1 MSDDTVRQRPRP
13 LVGRPGRRTRVGE
26 GSDLSGQ
33 RNFRLLWFGETVS
46 MCGSATT
53 TVALPLVAVSV
64 LHAEAFT
71 VGALAAATWL
81 PFLLV
86 GLPAGAWVDR
96 FPRRVV
102 MVAGDLISAALFVS
116 VPVAAWL
123 HVLGVGQLLVVAFGA
138 GLVRV
143 FFRTAYQA
151 YLPTVV
157 EPHLLPQANAR
168 LQGSASAAEVA
179 GPGIA
184 GVIAQ
189 ATGAVTA
196 VLADGVSFLVSAAC
210 LLRIDVKERPI
221 ADPRQ
226 TTGLIRRIGEGLRFV
241 VGDRYLRTL
250 AAFGALS
257 NMLLV
262 AVQAL
267 LVIFL
272 IRDVGVASGTAGL
285 LIAGLGIGGVAG
297 AAVSS
302 RLLRRF
308 GTARTMVWSQLVS
321 APFALLLPLTD
332 RGWRLAFFLLGTVVL
347 AAGVVISSIISS
359 SFRQSYCPNHILG
372 RVSSVVSF
380 LVFGVMPL
388 GALIGGALGAT
399 LGVRTALWILTG
411 LLVAPVLLLI
421 FSPISHGRDLPT
433 GPAPDPDLAKTA

>member
-1 MSDDTVRQRPRP
+1 MASVDD
-13 LVGRPGRRTRVGE
+13 RPG
-26 GSDLSGQ
+26 LSGQ

-53 TVALPLVAVSV
+53 TVAMPLVAVTT
-64 LHAEAFT
+64 LHADAFT

-96 FPRRVV
+96 FRRRPV
-102 MVAGDLISAALFVS
+102 MVTGDIISAVLFIS

-123 HVLGVGQLLVVAFGA
+123 HALGVAQLLVVAFGA

-157 EPHLLPQANAR
+157 EPLFLPQANAR
-168 LQGSASAAEVA
+168 LQGSASVAEVA

-196 VLADGVSFLVSAAC
+196 VLVDGVSFLVSAAC
-210 LLRIDVKERPI
+210 LLRIDVAERRI
-221 ADPRQ
+221 EDPRQ
-226 TTGLIRRIGEGLRFV
+226 TTGLIRKIGEGLHFV

-250 AAFGALS
+250 ATFGALS
-257 NMLLV
+257 NLVLV

-267 LVIFL
+267 LVLFL
-272 IRDVGVASGTAGL
+272 VRDVGVAAGVAGL
-285 LIAGLGIGGVAG
+285 LIAGLGLGGVVG
-297 AAVSS
+297 AAFSN
-302 RLLRRF
+302 RLFRRF
-308 GTARTMVWSQLVS
+308 GTARTMVWSQV
-321 APFALLLPLTD
+321 ATVPFGLLLPLTD
-332 RGWRLAFFLLGTVVL
+332 RGWRLAFFAVGAVAL
-347 AAGVVISSIISS
+347 AAGVVISSIVAS
-359 SFRQSYCPNHILG
+359 SFRQAYCPNHMLG

-388 GALIGGALGAT
+388 GALIGGATAAA
-399 LGVRTALWILTG
+399 LGVRTALWVLTG
-411 LLVAPVLLLI
+411 LLIAPVLVLI
-421 FSPISHGRDLPT
+421 FSPISRGRDLPASRPPE
-433 GPAPDPDLAKTA
+433 PAPGADVAAIG